1 MPVDSHIL
9 SVHVVAPGSSSIV
22 VEEEFVG
29 IAERVG
35 EVGISEQLV
44 VAAFGVV
51 EIPVVVV
58 VRTAV
63 LQVMLP
69 EQEHSILG
77 DIVRREERSCI
88 LYLLAGV
95 DLEGLGMRRELSVQ
109 LGPEAY
115 KESSPEKSYSS
126 SKFYPSCWIWT
137 AISEYC

>member
-1 MPVDSHIL
+1 MPVDFHKL
-9 SVHVVAPGSSSIV
+9 SVHVVAPGSNSTV

-29 IAERVG
+29 IVAQVG

-63 LQVMLP
+63 LQVTLP

-77 DIVRREERSCI
+77 DIVQREERSCI
-88 LYLLAGV
+88 LYLLVGV
-95 DLEGLGMRRELSVQ
+95 DLEDFTIGENDS
-109 LGPEAY
+109 
-115 KESSPEKSYSS
+115 
-126 SKFYPSCWIWT
+126 
-137 AISEYC
+137 